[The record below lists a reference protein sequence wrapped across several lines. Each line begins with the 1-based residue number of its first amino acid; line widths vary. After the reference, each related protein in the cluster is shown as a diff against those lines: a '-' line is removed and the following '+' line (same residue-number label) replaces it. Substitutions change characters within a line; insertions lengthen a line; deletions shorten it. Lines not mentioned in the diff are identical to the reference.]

1 MLDAHEHPLVFLR
14 KTGKGGSR
22 NQMPN
27 AILIAFVSVL
37 SLGSV
42 AAPATAKQEQGVP
55 PPFLSSPEDTG
66 AANNTVK
73 SIDFVGN
80 QHYKAK
86 VLGQRLD
93 FKKGSRLDPVLTEAG
108 RRIIEEIYRKV
119 GFAFVKVAL
128 DRAKLPTGQVLYA
141 IDEGPRVRIASV
153 KFSGNKAI
161 KTDTLRKITKIKQ
174 KSWFYWPFYYT
185 KEAVA
190 EDVVRLENFYYEKGF
205 LDYKITAETQF
216 SDDKSGVYLT
226 FVIEEGPAYRI
237 ENILFAGNKYF
248 DDDTLRARLELTPG
262 EVYIKRKAAA
272 DAQRLLKLYG
282 EHGFV
287 DADIQHKPRFCPE
300 VGADVVNVEFNIVE
314 GNQFRIGQVE
324 ITGDEVTQDKV
335 VRHVLDEYGFTPGQL
350 YNGDIAPKQ
359 GGGILE
365 KYVQR
370 MALAEEVMIRPVTP
384 ASGAPDQKDA
394 KVDIKEGT
402 TGWINPGVGV
412 SSDYGM
418 IGQLIYEQRNFDIT
432 DWPESFGEFITM
444 KAFRGAGQ
452 RMRIAFQPGTEL
464 SVYSINFSD
473 PYWQG
478 RPVTLDVAGSS
489 FERYRE
495 SYREGRL
502 RSYLG
507 FEQRFQDRWRR
518 SIGLRAENVD
528 VRSLE
533 FDAPQEIIDVKG
545 DNLLV
550 GVKFGIGRSV
560 IDDIY
565 DPTTG
570 HVFDADYEQVT
581 GDHTFGVLEGS
592 YVWYNTLY
600 QDVLERKTVL
610 AVKVRAGTTVID
622 DAPPFEKFYAGGTGT
637 YGIRGFEYRGISPRG
652 LQTNVPVPQR
662 KDPIGSDWI
671 FLAGTEVTVPLIGEN
686 FDALFFFDSGTVQTG
701 RYRMSLGT
709 GIQIRIPHWFGP
721 VPMRFEVAAP
731 LKKDEDDE
739 TQVFSFSIGR
749 LF

>member
-1 MLDAHEHPLVFLR
+1 
-14 KTGKGGSR
+14 
-22 NQMPN
+22 MPN
-27 AILIAFVSVL
+27 AILIAFIWVL
-37 SLGSV
+37 SSGSGYALAGGYLAPQFTALSV
-42 AAPATAKQEQGVP
+42 AGTATVEQQRGTPAAP
-55 PPFLSSPEDTG
+55 
-66 AANNTVK
+66 ANNTVK
-73 SIDFVGN
+73 SIEFVGN
-80 QHYKAK
+80 QYYKAK

-93 FKKGSRLDPVLTEAG
+93 FKVGDRLDPVLTEAG

-119 GFAFVKVAL
+119 GFAFVKVTL
-128 DRAKLPTGQVLYA
+128 DWEKLPTGQVLYT
-141 IDEGPRVRIASV
+141 INEGPRVRIASV

-161 KTDTLRKITKIKQ
+161 KTGTLRQITKIKQ
-174 KSWFYWPFYYT
+174 KNWFYWPFYYT
-185 KEAVA
+185 QEAVA

-205 LDYKITAETQF
+205 LDYKITAQTQF

-237 ENILFAGNKYF
+237 EKILFVGNKYF

-262 EVYIKRKAAA
+262 QIYIKRKAAA

-287 DADIQHKPRFCPE
+287 DADVQHKPRFCPE
-300 VGADVVNVEFNIVE
+300 VGADVVNVEFTIAE
-314 GNQFRIGQVE
+314 GSQFRIGQVE
-324 ITGDEVTQDKV
+324 ITGNELTQDKV
-335 VRHVLDEYGFTPGQL
+335 VRHVLDEYGFIPGQL

-370 MALAEEVMIRPVTP
+370 MTLAEEVMIRPVTP

-394 KVDIKEGT
+394 KVDVKEGM

-412 SSDYGM
+412 SSDYGV
-418 IGQLIYEQRNFDIT
+418 IGQVIYEQRNFDIT

-452 RMRIAFQPGTEL
+452 RMRIALQPGTEL
-464 SVYSINFSD
+464 SVYSVNFSD
-473 PYWQG
+473 PYWRD
-478 RPVTLDVAGSS
+478 RPITLDVAGSS

-528 VRSLE
+528 VKNLD
-533 FDAPQEIIDVKG
+533 FDAPQEIIDAKG
-545 DNLLV
+545 NNLLL
-550 GVKFGIGRSV
+550 GVKFGVGRSI

-565 DPTTG
+565 DPSKG
-570 HVFDADYEQVT
+570 YVFDADYEQVT
-581 GDHTFGVLEGS
+581 GDYTFGVLGGS

-600 QDVLERKTVL
+600 EDVLERKTVL
-610 AVKVRAGTTVID
+610 ALKLRAGTTLIH

-637 YGIRGFEYRGISPRG
+637 YGMRGFEYRGISPRG
-652 LQTNVPVPQR
+652 LQTSVPASVAQR
-662 KDPIGSDWI
+662 RDPIGSDWI

-686 FDALFFFDSGTVQTG
+686 FDALFFFDSGTVETG
-701 RYRMSLGT
+701 PYRISLGT

-721 VPMRFEVAAP
+721 VPMRFEVATP
-731 LKKDEDDE
+731 LKRDDDDK

>member
-1 MLDAHEHPLVFLR
+1 
-14 KTGKGGSR
+14 
-22 NQMPN
+22 MPN
-27 AILIAFVSVL
+27 AILIAFISVL
-37 SLGSV
+37 SSGSGYALAGRYLAPQFIAGMAYATAGSV
-42 AAPATAKQEQGVP
+42 AGSATAKQGSSA
-55 PPFLSSPEDTG
+55 SSP
-66 AANNTVK
+66 NNVVK
-73 SIDFVGN
+73 SIEFVGN

-93 FKKGSRLDPVLTEAG
+93 FKVDDRLDPVLAEAG

-119 GFAFVKVAL
+119 GFAFVKVTL
-128 DRAKLPTGQVLYA
+128 DWEKLPAGQVLYT

-161 KTDTLRKITKIKQ
+161 KTDTLRQVTKIKQ
-174 KSWFYWPFYYT
+174 KNWFYWPFYYT
-185 KEAVA
+185 QEAVA
-190 EDVVRLENFYYEKGF
+190 EDVVKLENFYYEKGF
-205 LDYKITAETQF
+205 LNYKITAQTEFT
-216 SDDKSGVYLT
+216 DDKSGVYLT

-237 ENILFAGNKYF
+237 EKILFAGNKYF
-248 DDDTLRARLELTPG
+248 DDDTLRVRLELTPG
-262 EVYIKRKAAA
+262 QVYIKRKAAA
-272 DAQRLLKLYG
+272 DTQRLLKLYG
-282 EHGFV
+282 EKGFV

-300 VGADVVNVEFNIVE
+300 VGPDVVNIEFAIIE

-324 ITGDEVTQDKV
+324 ITGNEMVHDKAI
-335 VRHVLDEYGFTPGQL
+335 RHVLDEYGFTPGLL
-350 YNGDIAPKQ
+350 YNADIAPKQ
-359 GGGILE
+359 GNGILE

-370 MALAEEVMIRPVTP
+370 ATLAEEVMIRPITP
-384 ASGAPDQKDA
+384 ASGTPDQKDA

-432 DWPESFGEFITM
+432 DWPESLGEFITM

-452 RMRIAFQPGTEL
+452 RMRIGFQPGTEL
-464 SVYSINFSD
+464 SVYSISFSD
-473 PYWQG
+473 PYWRD
-478 RPVTLDVAGSS
+478 RPVSLDVAGSS

-495 SYREGRL
+495 SHREGRL

-518 SIGLRAENVD
+518 SIGLRVENVD
-528 VRSLE
+528 VKSLE
-533 FDAPQEIIDVKG
+533 FDAPREIRDVKG
-545 DNLLV
+545 NNLLL
-550 GVKFGIGRSV
+550 GVKLGVGRSV

-565 DPTTG
+565 DPTAG
-570 HVFDADYEQVT
+570 HVFDADYEQVA
-581 GDHTFGVLEGS
+581 GDHTFGVLGGS

-600 QDVLERKTVL
+600 EDLLERKTVL
-610 AVKVRAGTTVID
+610 AVRVRAGTTVIH

-637 YGIRGFEYRGISPRG
+637 YGVRGFEYRGISPRG
-652 LQTNVPVPQR
+652 LQTNVPAGLAQR
-662 KDPIGSDWI
+662 KDPIGSDWV

-731 LKKDEDDE
+731 LKRDDDDE